1 MMNVALYGGSF
12 DPPHLGH
19 VMVPTHLLLNDTT
32 VDRVVV
38 MPCFH
43 QVGKNLTSYEHRLE
57 MCQRAFGWLPRLEVS
72 TLERDLGGESITART
87 VRELKVRNPDWSI
100 KFVIGSD
107 LMPKAPLWEGWD
119 ELIQL
124 AYPLVVGRAGITPP
138 DPKVGPTPI
147 APAMSSTLVRGA
159 LRAGDYEKAARYI
172 PREVLDIIRE
182 RSLYFEP

>member
-1 MMNVALYGGSF
+1 MNVALYGGSF

-19 VMVPTHLLLNDTT
+19 VMVPTHLLLNDPS

-43 QVGKNLTSYEHRLE
+43 QVGKALTDFDHRLE
-57 MCQRAFGWLPRLEVS
+57 MCRRAFGWLPNLEVS

-87 VRELKVRNPDWSI
+87 VRELKRRNPDWTV

-107 LMPKAPLWEGWD
+107 LMHKAPLWDGWE
-119 ELIQL
+119 ELLQL

-138 DPKVGPTPI
+138 DAAVGPTPI
-147 APAMSSTLVRGA
+147 APAVSSTIVREA
-159 LRAGDYEKAARYI
+159 LRAGDYGRAARYV
-172 PREVLDIIRE
+172 PREVLDLVRE
-182 RSLYFEP
+182 RSLYLGE